1 MYVCIM
7 FIDIRSFQLVNYTLS
22 RNFSKN
28 LYHRWSG
35 TKPYSVSSMGKEASN
50 QRLLFEVLQKTGQKL
65 KALLSS
71 KKINPFFQAD

>member
-1 MYVCIM
+1 M

-35 TKPYSVSSMGKEASN
+35 TKPYSVRSMGKEASN
-50 QRLLFEVLQKTGQKL
+50 QRLLFEVLQKDWTKTESSPEFKENKL
-65 KALLSS
+65 
-71 KKINPFFQAD
+71 IFQAD